1 MSDFNEVE
9 FHKKYE
15 RERKAKLE
23 GFPLK
28 ADKFK
33 KSLKP
38 LGIISFEVEYSGS
51 GDSGEINEVNVYPKE
66 KEKIKID
73 VGVWQKWDNDKME
86 HVKTNEKREIDE
98 YIKDF
103 CYELLE
109 DNHGRWEFNEAQS
122 GTISWKKGKIKHEYT
137 TYVEQTDGEEF

>member
-1 MSDFNEVE
+1 MSDFYEVE

-38 LGIISFEVEYSGS
+38 LGITSFEVEYRGS
-51 GDSGEINEVNVYPKE
+51 GDDGEIDEVNVYPKE
-66 KEKIKID
+66 KEKTKID
-73 VGVWQKWDNDKME
+73 VGDWQKWDNDKME
-86 HVKTNEKREIDE
+86 HVKTHEKREIAE

-109 DNHGRWEFNEAQS
+109 DNHGGW
-122 GTISWKKGKIKHEYT
+122 
-137 TYVEQTDGEEF
+137 